1 MADAK
6 GTGPNSYEIV
16 KAELTAHRA
25 PGFKF
30 DIKDAI
36 ASIILYEHLEL
47 PYMTGK
53 LIVIDTVDIFGLV
66 GFQGTEILEFE
77 AIYSKDDTSNGS
89 SITKK
94 FVVTSISKSQKMND
108 NTDGIILNLTEEH
121 FFKNKIEVIS
131 RAYDGKPNEIIK
143 ALFEDAELDKEIEIL
158 GDIEI
163 QEPLKYLVPYT
174 TPMEAAMVVK
184 ESATTVE
191 GYPYFLYSTIAD
203 PDKLYYTNLG
213 YLLDQ
218 AQSPMSRT
226 PFTYALYATG
236 KADEDGD
243 IYDPRNPNAASQ
255 ANQLDL
261 EERSRFIEKYSVTN
275 TQNTINF
282 MQRGHIGS
290 TNEYVNVNQ
299 FEYDD
304 YRHDMY
310 EQLELLKD
318 KFPNDQNLINYD
330 RLAFSGDLHMKD
342 GRYNTRLYASH
353 LYSDAKANIY
363 DTGTTLGEN
372 LKHLSTSTA
381 LKAFMEKSAIDVEV
395 PSYLFWPRGFGIPGK
410 TIGRRIPLR
419 FFTNDVG
426 DDDENREQTEKYDRD
441 RSGEYLI
448 YAASHNFSADK
459 YSVSLTCVKY
469 SNLRMT

>member
-1 MADAK
+1 MK
-6 GTGPNSYEIV
+6 EKTSINN
-16 KAELTAHRA
+16 
-25 PGFKF
+25 
-30 DIKDAI
+30 IKD
-36 ASIILYEHLEL
+36 L
-47 PYMTGK
+47 
-53 LIVIDTVDIFGLV
+53 VIGIRGERVLVDFDV
-66 GFQGTEILEFE
+66 
-77 AIYSKDDTSNGS
+77 ARIYDVE
-89 SITKK
+89 TKR
-94 FVVTSISKSQKMND
+94 I
-108 NTDGIILNLTEEH
+108 
-121 FFKNKIEVIS
+121 
-131 RAYDGKPNEIIK
+131 NE
-143 ALFEDAELDKEIEIL
+143 
-158 GDIEI
+158 
-163 QEPLKYLVPYT
+163 
-174 TPMEAAMVVK
+174 VVK
-184 ESATTVE
+184 
-191 GYPYFLYSTIAD
+191 
-203 PDKLYYTNLG
+203 N
-213 YLLDQ
+213 
-218 AQSPMSRT
+218 
-226 PFTYALYATG
+226 
-236 KADEDGD
+236 
-243 IYDPRNPNAASQ
+243 N
-255 ANQLDL
+255 
-261 EERSRFIEKYSVTN
+261 
-275 TQNTINF
+275 
-282 MQRGHIGS
+282 
-290 TNEYVNVNQ
+290 
-299 FEYDD
+299 
-304 YRHDMY
+304 
-310 EQLELLKD
+310 KD